1 MAVIFILVVCVLVL
15 VIDLVRL
22 RLPSSA
28 RDGLRRGERSRARAG
43 GRNAKRETQ
52 KGGDLRSVYMINP
65 NGDEFMEDDPLAASM
80 RSSDEQISGETPG
93 RLRQA
98 AGKVSVA
105 AGEAWE
111 QTKEK
116 AGTARERTEFFLREN
131 PVPTV
136 IGALALGVAIGLAI
150 RYASSSAEKEVE
162 AKSPLGN
169 VDLSILSLPFLW
181 PLFKSMRRKYE
192 DSADVV
198 KGGVD
203 RLKKVDVHRYV
214 KPLRKK
220 WKSWAN

>member
-1 MAVIFILVVCVLVL
+1 MNGETRTTVH
-15 VIDLVRL
+15 L
-22 RLPSSA
+22 RT
-28 RDGLRRGERSRARAG
+28 
-43 GRNAKRETQ
+43 NH
-52 KGGDLRSVYMINP
+52 MINP
-65 NGDEFMEDDPLAASM
+65 NGDEFTEDDPLAASM
-80 RSSDEQISGETPG
+80 RPGDDSTTG

-98 AGKVSVA
+98 AGKVSLA

-150 RYASSSAEKEVE
+150 RYASSSSEKEAE
-162 AKSPLGN
+162 AKLPLAN

-181 PLFKSMRRKYE
+181 PLFKSMRAKYE

-203 RLKKVDVHRYV
+203 RLKKVDVDRYV

>member
-1 MAVIFILVVCVLVL
+1 
-15 VIDLVRL
+15 
-22 RLPSSA
+22 
-28 RDGLRRGERSRARAG
+28 
-43 GRNAKRETQ
+43 
-52 KGGDLRSVYMINP
+52 MINP
-65 NGDEFMEDDPLAASM
+65 NGDEFTEDDPLAASM
-80 RSSDEQISGETPG
+80 KSGDEQTSGETPG
-93 RLRQA
+93 RLRRA
-98 AGKVSVA
+98 AGKVSMV

-111 QTKEK
+111 QSKEK

-162 AKSPLGN
+162 SKSPLAN

-192 DSADVV
+192 DSTDAV
-198 KGGVD
+198 KEGVD
-203 RLKKVDVHRYV
+203 RLKTVNVDRYV

>member
-1 MAVIFILVVCVLVL
+1 MAA
-15 VIDLVRL
+15 DM
-22 RLPSSA
+22 
-28 RDGLRRGERSRARAG
+28 RSCC
-43 GRNAKRETQ
+43 
-52 KGGDLRSVYMINP
+52 MINP
-65 NGDEFMEDDPLAASM
+65 NGDEFTEDDPLAASM
-80 RSSDEQISGETPG
+80 RSGDEDISGGTQG

-169 VDLSILSLPFLW
+169 VDLSVLSLPFLW

-198 KGGVD
+198 KDGVD

>member
-1 MAVIFILVVCVLVL
+1 
-15 VIDLVRL
+15 
-22 RLPSSA
+22 
-28 RDGLRRGERSRARAG
+28 
-43 GRNAKRETQ
+43 
-52 KGGDLRSVYMINP
+52 MINP
-65 NGDEFMEDDPLAASM
+65 NGDEFTEDDPLAASM
-80 RSSDEQISGETPG
+80 RSGEQISGGATG

-105 AGEAWE
+105 AGDAWE

-131 PVPTV
+131 PIPTV
-136 IGALALGVAIGLAI
+136 VGALALGVAIGLAI

-169 VDLSILSLPFLW
+169 VDLGVLSLPFLW
-181 PLFKSMRRKYE
+181 PLFKSMRQKYE
-192 DSADVV
+192 DSTEVV

-203 RLKKVDVHRYV
+203 RLKKVDVDRYV